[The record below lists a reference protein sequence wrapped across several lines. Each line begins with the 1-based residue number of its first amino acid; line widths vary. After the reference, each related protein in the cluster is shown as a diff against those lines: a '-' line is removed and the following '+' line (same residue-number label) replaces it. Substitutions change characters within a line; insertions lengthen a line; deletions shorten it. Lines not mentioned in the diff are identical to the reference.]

1 MACKKIGNLSH
12 TMWQKSSIS
21 RVALCTGFN
30 IPAFACGSFASAGS
44 TMNGQKCCKD
54 GHNCG
59 PTKHL
64 AANHNPVAAAVTTH
78 RHQIVGKNRG
88 EESLT
93 KSGRAFSSTAP
104 QINNKT
110 YLWARYNEMKR
121 LVHGM
126 LV

>member
-1 MACKKIGNLSH
+1 MACKKLGSLSNAV
-12 TMWQKSSIS
+12 WQRNTTC
-21 RVALCTGFN
+21 RVSLCAALN
-30 IPAFACGSFASAGS
+30 IPAFTCGRFASDGA
-44 TMNGQKCCKD
+44 TINGQDCCKD

-59 PTKHL
+59 PTKNV
-64 AANHNPVAAAVTTH
+64 AANHSPVAAAVTSH

-126 LV
+126 LI